1 MLTIPAPNLQYRIC
15 TQIWTSR
22 ADFQN
27 SRHHSAGSKAQL
39 SIGVSMCFP
48 ESRSLHPEGAWR
60 TSDQGL
66 HEVFNESIALDNG
79 TVRIC
84 QRGKK
89 LEWASRAEFEF
100 VKMRQLIAVLRLCGC
115 GHPLYNCVSANPLLT
130 STILIFNS
138 YQSESK
144 RKVLVSES

>member
-1 MLTIPAPNLQYRIC
+1 MERDWRSVDHSSTELAVQNLHPNSDQQGRLSEFTPQRCVLLYIVLQ
-15 TQIWTSR
+15 
-22 ADFQN
+22 FPN
-27 SRHHSAGSKAQL
+27 NHHSAGSKAQL
-39 SIGVSMCFP
+39 LIRVSMCFP

-89 LEWASRAEFEF
+89 LEWASRAEF
-100 VKMRQLIAVLRLCGC
+100 VKMRQLTAVLRLW
-115 GHPLYNCVSANPLLT
+115 PSP
-130 STILIFNS
+130 I
-138 YQSESK
+138 
-144 RKVLVSES
+144 